1 MSSRFR
7 SLCTIFA
14 VGMVI
19 GVGGL
24 MLLPQPDGKEWEL
37 FAVRRISDPSPLP
50 CGKQTWP
57 NTDRACLSWTTPRK
71 QPTSAQTAVPERNT
85 RADASEGG
93 VKPEDALAASV
104 AKADRSANATARTIS
119 LTEKPSATGSRKAS
133 VRKRRNTASGKRS

>member
-24 MLLPQPDGKEWEL
+24 MLLPPPDGKEWEL

-50 CGKQTWP
+50 CAQQTWP
-57 NTDRACLSWTTPRK
+57 NADRACLSWTTPRK
-71 QPTSAQTAVPERNT
+71 QPTPVPAAAPKRNT
-85 RADASEGG
+85 RVDGSEGG
-93 VKPEDALAASV
+93 VKPLDALAASV
-104 AKADRSANATARTIS
+104 PEASRLLNAKARKLS
-119 LTEKPSATGSRKAS
+119 LPAKQGTREPRKAS
-133 VRKRRNTASGKRS
+133 VGKRRNPAGKQS